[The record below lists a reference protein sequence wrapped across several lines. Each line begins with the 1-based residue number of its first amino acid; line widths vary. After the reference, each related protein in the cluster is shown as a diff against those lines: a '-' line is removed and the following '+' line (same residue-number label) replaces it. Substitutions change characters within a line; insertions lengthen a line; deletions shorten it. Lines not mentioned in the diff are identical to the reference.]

1 MAAPFSSGF
10 YLHFNWDKLPSCYAR
25 QINQQCRLGMPLKQR
40 GLSQLSMSMEFVRH
54 IRKVKSNVNVQR
66 RI

>member
-1 MAAPFSSGF
+1 MAAPLSLEV

-40 GLSQLSMSMEFVRH
+40 GLSQLSMSMEFVRG
-54 IRKVKSNVNVQR
+54 ISKVKSSVNV
-66 RI
+66 